1 MQPDTTQVNRFH
13 SRPLDLRKP
22 NAKTGALQMLK
33 LINRGFALGPPE
45 CLFNRHNAKWPYSD
59 QTRLQRDQLVSKF
72 CNVYP
77 WSRQVLST
85 SPRYCSEFSGAII
98 CQKYDVSILHINYP
112 DGLCEDIKI

>member
-45 CLFNRHNAKWPYSD
+45 CLLNRHNAKMALFTPN
-59 QTRLQRDQLVSKF
+59 QTANF
-72 CNVYP
+72 
-77 WSRQVLST
+77 
-85 SPRYCSEFSGAII
+85 GA
-98 CQKYDVSILHINYP
+98 KRSI
-112 DGLCEDIKI
+112 GL